1 MVVYLKHTQEAPG
14 KLETIRDFLN
24 TWRIPNDTRKQVDEL
39 NTIDDVLQFM
49 REHFDEKV
57 SFGTLDKLRRFR
69 DEIRFAV
76 EEQGTLQEWLEKYP
90 FRVCVTESMD
100 SVTYEPIG
108 ERNLYTMM
116 LQIIL
121 VAIDQKQWGRL
132 KACPDCRWVFYDHS
146 RNGSKR
152 WCGMYAGGKEGRA
165 CGTIAKVKNYRA
177 KRKGSSGYM
186 I

>member
-1 MVVYLKHTQEAPG
+1 MNLKHGQEAPG
-14 KLETIRDFLN
+14 QLETVRDFLN
-24 TWRIPNDTRKQVDEL
+24 TWRIPNDSRMCVDEL
-39 NTIDDVLQFM
+39 HTIDDVLQFM
-49 REHFDEKV
+49 RIHFNEEL
-57 SFGTLDKLRRFR
+57 SFGTVDELKRFR

-76 EEQGTLQEWLEKYP
+76 EGKGALQQWFEKYL
-90 FRVCVTESMD
+90 FRVCVTENMD

-108 ERNLYTMM
+108 ERNVYTTI

-121 VAIDQKQWGRL
+121 IDIEQGKWKRL

-152 WCGMYAGGKEGRA
+152 WCGMYAGSKEGRA

-177 KRKGSSGYM
+177 KRKGRSGYNA
-186 I
+186 

>member
-1 MVVYLKHTQEAPG
+1 MYLNHNQEAPE
-14 KLETIRDFLN
+14 KLEVIRNFLN
-24 TWRIPNDTRKQVDEL
+24 TWRIPNDTRDPKDEL
-39 NTIDDVLQFM
+39 NAIDDVLQFM
-49 REHFDEKV
+49 RKHFDEEL
-57 SFGTLDKLRRFR
+57 SFGTLDELKQFR
-69 DEIRFAV
+69 DGIRFAV
-76 EEQGTLQEWLEKYP
+76 EEQDSLQEWFEKYP
-90 FRVCVTESMD
+90 FRVCVTKNMD
-100 SVTYEPIG
+100 AITYMPIG
-108 ERNLYTMM
+108 ERNLYTMI

-121 VAIDQKQWGRL
+121 LAINQKRWSRL

-177 KRKGSSGYM
+177 KRKGSSGYV